1 MKVIVKGKEYELDDL
16 HIIGNSAEESEVTA
30 SILMTDDFV
39 TYYTSADK
47 YFTKI
52 KKNIAANSKD
62 WKLTELYFM
71 PDGRLSGIRA
81 IGPLNSFSMR
91 AGGEREISDEQRQA
105 LAERL
110 KAARNK

>member
-1 MKVIVKGKEYELDDL
+1 MKVVVKEKEYELDDL
-16 HIIGNSAEESEVTA
+16 HITGNSAEESEVIA
-30 SILMTDDFV
+30 NISMIDDFV

-52 KKNIAANSKD
+52 KKNIAANPKD
-62 WKLTELYFM
+62 WKLTELYFATN
-71 PDGRLSGIRA
+71 GRLSGVRA
-81 IGPLNSFSMR
+81 VGPLNSFSMR

-110 KAARNK
+110 KSARNK